1 MPHYQSAEVRFNV
14 PDGWQDRTI
23 VSYAAPA
30 KPGRAITPN
39 LVVTRDP
46 ADDREPVTAYADRQL
61 VEFARRLDGFA
72 LKQRKERTLGGL
84 PAVEMVFTW
93 DNPLGVLQQKQVC
106 VLVGRQTMLNF
117 TLSAAEEDF
126 GGMEPGFDH
135 ILASLCFPET
145 PGWTASPVNNRMRY

>member
-14 PDGWQDRTI
+14 PDGWQDCTI

-39 LVVTRDP
+39 LVVTRDA
-46 ADDREPVTAYADRQL
+46 ADGREPVTAYADRQL
-61 VEFARRLDGFA
+61 VEFAKRLDGFA

-84 PAVEMVFTW
+84 PAVELVFTW

-106 VLVGRQTMLNF
+106 VLVGRRTMLNF

-126 GGMEPGFDH
+126 AGMEPGFDT
-135 ILASLCFPET
+135 ILGSLRFPET
-145 PGWTASPVNNRMRY
+145 PGWNPAPAANRMRY